1 MMHHYYIILFARSN
15 FCRIIY
21 NYMDIFDN
29 DNGGYINYDPD
40 DYPSG
45 DFKSLVEEHNLL
57 PEFEVSE
64 DCEGFLVTE
73 TWSSF
78 DDNIVANRYYYFDV
92 FYVDLIDERIRT
104 NILEHML
111 SIHLE
116 REEYEDAAILRDLLK

>member
-1 MMHHYYIILFARSN
+1 
-15 FCRIIY
+15 
-21 NYMDIFDN
+21 MDIFDN
-29 DNGGYINYDPD
+29 DNGGYINYNPD

-45 DFKSLVEEHNLL
+45 DFKSLVDEHNLL

-64 DCEGFLVTE
+64 DSEGFLVTE

-104 NILEHML
+104 NILEYVL
-111 SIHLE
+111 NIHLE
-116 REEYEDAAILRDLLK
+116 REEYEDAVILRDLLK